1 MTKKNMIRNLLIV
14 WILSLCYGD
23 SFSQSKYGP
32 DSVSCVTNLS
42 LFREYYKQKNYKEAL
57 IPWRW
62 TFQNCPKSSGN
73 IYKNGTIII
82 KSIMKDSP
90 EKKKEYVDTLM
101 LIYDQRIKY
110 FGEEGYVLGRKGADL
125 MRYDKSNYK
134 FANEILSKSITLQKN
149 SSDAGAILAYFNTLD
164 IMVKKGIVS
173 EDSLLNTYSYLMS
186 IIDYNLKKNDRKSK
200 FYMKT
205 SDAINKKI
213 VNYIDCEKI
222 ENIFRSKLISNGND
236 TDFVNR
242 LYNILEKQNCV
253 QTDFYY
259 EVAQRLYEMIPSP
272 NLASKI
278 GKVCVKKSEF
288 VKAIRYF
295 DLAIE
300 AEINDDK
307 KAKYILEKADAYR
320 ISGEFVNAIVTAKK
334 STDIKKNWG
343 EAFMTIGNIY
353 IAGAKYCGSNFE
365 NSTVYWIAVDYFTR
379 ALSDEITAERARKS
393 INIYSKYFPTKEEC
407 FFNGSLQSGD
417 SYIVECWINQK
428 TTVRTS
434 D

>member
-1 MTKKNMIRNLLIV
+1 
-14 WILSLCYGD
+14 
-23 SFSQSKYGP
+23 
-32 DSVSCVTNLS
+32 
-42 LFREYYKQKNYKEAL
+42 
-57 IPWRW
+57 
-62 TFQNCPKSSGN
+62 
-73 IYKNGTIII
+73 
-82 KSIMKDSP
+82 
-90 EKKKEYVDTLM
+90 
-101 LIYDQRIKY
+101 
-110 FGEEGYVLGRKGADL
+110 
-125 MRYDKSNYK
+125 
-134 FANEILSKSITLQKN
+134 
-149 SSDAGAILAYFNTLD
+149 
-164 IMVKKGIVS
+164 
-173 EDSLLNTYSYLMS
+173 
-186 IIDYNLKKNDRKSK
+186 
-200 FYMKT
+200 MKT

-222 ENIFRSKLISNGND
+222 ENIFRSKLIYNGND